1 VCSGNPVGGRRH
13 PWSTRCSIIRE
24 VRTPP
29 PGSPLTTL
37 NEKGTWDMV
46 RAHWNGAV
54 IAESDDTVLI
64 DGNHYFPA
72 DSVDERYLV
81 PSTKTTVCPW
91 KGTASYYSVNV
102 DGQLN
107 RDAAWYY
114 PTPSSAAKKI
124 QGRVAFWHGVKI
136 EDVSPS
142 EPRRSFLER
151 FRRRQDD
158 ATRPDSAAVPGAVD
172 DTAGATVV
180 DLDDATFFTALE
192 RKVTVVDFW
201 APWCG
206 PCKQL
211 HPLFDARAADHAT
224 DGLQFARVNVDENP
238 GIATAF
244 NVMSIPTIVVIDPDG
259 HELDR
264 EIGLPNR
271 RRLDQLV
278 HDAGSLA
285 GKIIGHGVA

>member
-1 VCSGNPVGGRRH
+1 
-13 PWSTRCSIIRE
+13 
-24 VRTPP
+24 
-29 PGSPLTTL
+29 
-37 NEKGTWDMV
+37 MV

-54 IAESDDTVLI
+54 IAESDDTIII

-81 PSTKTTVCPW
+81 PSTTTTVCPW

-114 PTPSSAAKKI
+114 PTPSSAAKNI

-136 EDVSPS
+136 EDAGPP
-142 EPRRSFLER
+142 EPRRSFFER

-158 ATRPDSAAVPGAVD
+158 ASQTGSGAAPSAVD
-172 DTAGATVV
+172 ATAGTGVV
-180 DLDDATFFTALE
+180 ELGDASFFTALE
-192 RKVTVVDFW
+192 HKVTIVDFW

-211 HPLFDARAADHAT
+211 HPLFDARAADHAA

-244 NVMSIPTIVVIDPDG
+244 NVMSIPTIVVLDPDG

-264 EIGLPNR
+264 EVGLPNK

-278 HDAGSLA
+278 HHAGSLSD
-285 GKIIGHGVA
+285 KIIGQGAA

>member
-1 VCSGNPVGGRRH
+1 
-13 PWSTRCSIIRE
+13 
-24 VRTPP
+24 
-29 PGSPLTTL
+29 
-37 NEKGTWDMV
+37 MV

-54 IAESDDTVLI
+54 IAESDDTVII

-81 PSTKTTVCPW
+81 PSGTTTVCPW
-91 KGTASYYSVNV
+91 KGTASYYSLDV
-102 DGQLN
+102 DRQLN

-114 PTPSSAAKKI
+114 PSPSSAAKKI

-136 EDVSPS
+136 EHAGPS
-142 EPRRSFLER
+142 EPQRSFLER

-158 ATRPDSAAVPGAVD
+158 ASDAGNGAATSAVD
-172 DTAGATVV
+172 ATEEALVV
-180 DLDDATFFTALE
+180 DLDDASFFAVSE
-192 RKVTVVDFW
+192 PKVTIVDFW
-201 APWCG
+201 APWCR

-211 HPLFDARAADHAT
+211 HPLFDAQAADHGA
-224 DGLQFARVNVDENP
+224 DGVQFARVNVDENP
-238 GIATAF
+238 GTASAY
-244 NVMSIPTIVVIDPDG
+244 NIMSIPTIIVIDPDG

-264 EIGLPNR
+264 QVGLPNK

-285 GKIIGHGVA
+285 GKIIGQGAV